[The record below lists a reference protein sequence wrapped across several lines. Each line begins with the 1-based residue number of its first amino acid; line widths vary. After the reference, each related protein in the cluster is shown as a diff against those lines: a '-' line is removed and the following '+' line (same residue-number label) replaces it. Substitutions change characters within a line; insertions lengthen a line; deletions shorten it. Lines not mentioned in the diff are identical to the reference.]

1 MKSKLRDSLEN
12 NTNLP
17 VAKYLCKLYIFFIV
31 RPTCRFHRFDSVR
44 F

>member
-17 VAKYLCKLYIFFIV
+17 VAKYLCKLYIFFYSQAYL
-31 RPTCRFHRFDSVR
+31 SVPPLR
-44 F
+44 